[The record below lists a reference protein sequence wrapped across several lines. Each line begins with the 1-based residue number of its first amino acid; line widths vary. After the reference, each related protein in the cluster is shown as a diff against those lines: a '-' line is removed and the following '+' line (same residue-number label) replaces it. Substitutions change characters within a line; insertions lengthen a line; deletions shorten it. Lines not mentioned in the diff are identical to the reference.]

1 MKKAFDSVSLKSLK
15 LSLQRIKIPA
25 LGQSFIIDLFDK
37 RQTRI
42 ITALGLTEAITA
54 GDRIEQGEVISPLIW
69 RIFYDPLLTK
79 VKKNT
84 LLSYELEVS
93 QQENLE
99 EKREKMKKVRQ
110 AVVAFADNTTWI
122 ASSKEQLE
130 EIIKIAEDFFKINN
144 IQINLSLL
152 L

>member
-1 MKKAFDSVSLKSLK
+1 MDNATRYEKSFDSVSLESLK
-15 LSLQRIKIPA
+15 LVLQRIKILV
-25 LGQSFIIDLFDK
+25 LGQSFIIDLFNK

-42 ITALGLTEAITA
+42 ITILGLTEMITI
-54 GDRIEQGEVISPLIW
+54 DNRIEQGEMISPLIW

-93 QQENLE
+93 WQENLE
-99 EKREKMKKVRQ
+99 EKRKKMKKVRQ
-110 AVVAFADNTTWI
+110 AVVAFADNIIWI

-130 EIIKIAEDFFKINN
+130 EIIKIAEDFFKIND
-144 IQINLSLL
+144 I
-152 L
+152 